1 MDTVFERVNRHFDEG
16 LAELKAASPLTRKE
30 KAAKLASQIDI
41 LTRTAQGLEHLYRHC
56 LELEEAGI
64 FDETPWQDAN
74 KQVPSLVKGTLLA
87 GHPSSTFEILS
98 ELRILAYASGESGSQ
113 NVKAE
118 DARGFL
124 EEVVVHNLDFALDEL
139 NEETRSK
146 LTPQE
151 RKKVVQHFKFLLEK
165 ADLSGIKGKLGV
177 EIDMVCAQ
185 RPVVTRAVRDL
196 IRTVYY
202 KMDLDG
208 RQDAD
213 LKLIYYINAIY
224 APGSLAEA
232 HPDLDDYATALA
244 SSEIKALEKEA
255 NHIGAY
261 LHDTGLTNP
270 YLAVFLRFALEKQ
283 PDLVPMLLR
292 LNRRGEAEWRKYRE
306 YVSNLASEVFDG
318 ENFLGIYGLKRM
330 LERGLFSR
338 RPVRS
343 GITNLK
349 LINIHPAVERRIKK
363 SVSKP
368 SEHVTAKAHLLGALI
383 GLLGQ
388 PLGIGQGNNATCQSA
403 RGISMWAQHAPA
415 KLINMITTVATAN
428 NLIMRF
434 ENQDLESLKLG
445 KGLVDKLDHALDAVS
460 VILVPHLDKVYNEMM
475 RRAAGRGED
484 PHKWVNPAMY
494 GHWIPLGFASAYSYL
509 TNAVQDFDGFVRLFY
524 STVHPL
530 HNGGRE
536 MVYPIPVGI
545 FITSSRAELLGFHAV
560 SLLRVAKDE
569 SSDEYRCYFLNPNN
583 EGRQDW
589 GQGIRPKVYGHGEK
603 HGESSLPFDQFVAR
617 TYAYHYNTLHQRDE
631 MNKVPTKPVKHII
644 SLARDSWGKGYH
656 WSNIK
661 KSW

>member
-1 MDTVFERVNRHFDEG
+1 MDIVFERVHRHFDEG
-16 LAELKAASPLTRKE
+16 LAELKSATPLTKKE

-41 LTRTAQGLEHLYRHC
+41 LSRTDQGLDYLFKHC

-64 FDETPWQDAN
+64 FDDTAWADPN
-74 KQVPSLVKGTLLA
+74 KQVPLLVKGTLLA

-98 ELRILAYASGESGSQ
+98 ELRMLAYALGKNGTRSVST
-113 NVKAE
+113 A

-151 RKKVVQHFKFLLEK
+151 RKKVVQHFRFLLDN
-165 ADLSGIKGKLGV
+165 ANLSGIKEKLGE
-177 EIDMVCAQ
+177 EIEMVCAQ
-185 RPVVTRAVRDL
+185 RPIVTRSVRDL

-202 KMDLDG
+202 KMELDG
-208 RQDAD
+208 SNESD

-224 APGSLAEA
+224 CPGPLAEA
-232 HPDLDDYATALA
+232 YPNLSDYAAVLA
-244 SSEIKALEKEA
+244 SSELKTLEREA
-255 NHIGAY
+255 KHLGTY

-270 YLAVFLRFALEKQ
+270 YLAVFLLFVLEKQ
-283 PDLVPMLLR
+283 PGLVPTLLN
-292 LNRRGEAEWRKYRE
+292 LNRRGEAEWKRYRE
-306 YVSNLASEVFDG
+306 YASNLAREVFG
-318 ENFLGIYGLKRM
+318 PENHLGIYGLKQM
-330 LERGLFSR
+330 FERGLFSR

-349 LINIHPAVERRIKK
+349 LINIHPSVERRIKK

-368 SEHVTAKAHLLGALI
+368 SDHVSAKAHLLGALI
-383 GLLGQ
+383 GILGQ

-434 ENQDLESLKLG
+434 ENQDLESIKLG
-445 KGLVDKLDHALDAVS
+445 KGLVENLDHALDAVS

-509 TNAVQDFDGFVRLFY
+509 TNSVQDFEGFVRLFY
-524 STVHPL
+524 ATFHPL

-569 SSDEYRCYFLNPNN
+569 ATGEYRCYFLNPNN

-589 GQGIRPKVYGHGEK
+589 GQDIRPTVYGHGEK
-603 HGESSLPFDQFVAR
+603 HGESSLPFDHFVAR
-617 TYAYHYNTLHQRDE
+617 TYAYNYNTLHQSEE
-631 MNKVPTKPVKHII
+631 MKKVPTNLVNQII

-656 WSNIK
+656 WSDIK